1 MFRTK
6 AATLKEQTNLPHL
19 LIIRLISE
27 LTRGKREIT
36 VSLLM
41 SIYIN
46 LRMRSS
52 ERSVDTH
59 CGGGADWIMPLECNS
74 VGTSKGIDSIN
85 ALFRPLLFFQTLA
98 LHAFC

>member
-1 MFRTK
+1 
-6 AATLKEQTNLPHL
+6 
-19 LIIRLISE
+19 
-27 LTRGKREIT
+27 
-36 VSLLM
+36 M

-52 ERSVDTH
+52 QRSVDTH

-98 LHAFC
+98 PHAFCETSLTALLEAMFCDRFGMVLLRSDAELS